1 MKRFKILCLSM
12 GLAVL
17 STMPVYAQWEQTG
30 TTWKYENEGS
40 YLSNTWAWIDGN
52 NDGISECYYFG
63 ADGIMLSN
71 ATTADGYLV
80 NADGQWIVNGIVQT
94 KAVGAENSNNQSQV
108 ENNVNG
114 PGGEQGQANGTQES
128 TPPPSSDGGGSKLLN
143 HYYPDQTGVGGEGGD
158 TTGGMEGEHR

>member
-1 MKRFKILCLSM
+1 MKKFKLLC
-12 GLAVL
+12 AVISITIL
-17 STMPVYAQWEQTG
+17 STMPVYAGWEQTG
-30 TTWKYENEGS
+30 ATWKYQNTDKT
-40 YLSNTWAWIDGN
+40 YMTNTWAWLDGN

-94 KAVGAENSNNQSQV
+94 KAAGAEKSNNQPQV

-114 PGGEQGQANGTQES
+114 PDGEQGQANGTQES
-128 TPPPSSDGGGSKLLN
+128 TPPPSSSGGGKFIFAD
-143 HYYPDQTGVGGEGGD
+143 PGETAVGGQD
-158 TTGGMEGEHR
+158 TSGGMEGEHR

>member
-94 KAVGAENSNNQSQV
+94 KAVGSEKTKSQSQPNV
-108 ENNVNG
+108 DNNGNGAVNQPGTEATAPPSTEGGNSEEQAFNDMFRRPEGTVGGGLVNG
-114 PGGEQGQANGTQES
+114 GNLQN
-128 TPPPSSDGGGSKLLN
+128 
-143 HYYPDQTGVGGEGGD
+143 
-158 TTGGMEGEHR
+158 